1 MTDFEKQ
8 CYEKYPVYLQ
18 GLNPENDQ
26 HDTLTGFECGEGW
39 HENLDNFFKS
49 MENLNKLLMLT
60 GNPDYYFTA
69 WQIKEKYGMITV
81 YDGIVSPEHADDKLV
96 DCLHDLQEA
105 LHSELDLACRRTCEH
120 CGKDAVHLCKT
131 HGYVQYLCEP
141 CAEKTGRGYVR
152 LT

>member
-1 MTDFEKQ
+1 MRVPKNEPVIGYKAFTKALQ
-8 CYEKYPVYLQ
+8 CRGY
-18 GLNPENDQ
+18 
-26 HDTLTGFECGEGW
+26 HDS
-39 HENLDNFFKS
+39 KS
-49 MENLNKLLMLT
+49 LENLNKLLMLT

-69 WQIKEKYGMITV
+69 WQVKEKYGMITV
-81 YDGIVSPEHADDKLV
+81 YDGLVAPAHDDDKLM
-96 DCLHDLQEA
+96 DCLFDLQEA

-120 CGKDAVHLCKT
+120 CGKDTVPLCKT